1 MPENKRSQPV
11 VAKAAPPPPQP
22 VQARPQEPPA
32 AGQGAAEVVKA
43 YYSLIGARKYSDAYR
58 LREPAEGAASEAEFE
73 ANFEKFAEHRVT
85 VGSASRIAEAG
96 GWLYVEVPVQMY
108 GRMKSG
114 APFGSAGTLTL
125 RRRKPEPNAPWRIY
139 SNR

>member
-1 MPENKRSQPV
+1 M
-11 VAKAAPPPPQP
+11 
-22 VQARPQEPPA
+22 
-32 AGQGAAEVVKA
+32 EVVKA
-43 YYSLIGARKYSDAYR
+43 YYSLIGDRKFSDAYD
-58 LREPAEGAASEAEFE
+58 LREPAEGAASEGEFA
-73 ANFEKFAEHRVT
+73 ANFEQYAEHRAT

-125 RRRKPEPNAPWRIY
+125 RRRKAEPNAPWRIY
-139 SNR
+139 TNR